1 MLEKYSKA
9 EILGFIEEGYK
20 SLGDIG
26 GKNAGVALIRGLP
39 SHEEWECMEVGSV
52 LEFLEGLGIPR
63 DYVPPRMLARRA
75 LALMVS
81 FHETIAELEKSAG
94 ASVVDIDVFEHESLH
109 MFHNSDSV
117 ADVYQLSDEKVD
129 GLLMFCGIL
138 GVND

>member
-1 MLEKYSKA
+1 MLEKYSKE

-20 SLGDIG
+20 NLGDIG
-26 GKNAGVALIRGLP
+26 SKNAAVALIRGLP
-39 SHEEWECMEVGSV
+39 DDGEMMEVGSV

-63 DYVPPRMLARRA
+63 DYVPLRMLARRA

-81 FHETIAELEKSAG
+81 FHETIAELERSTG
-94 ASVVDIDVFEHESLH
+94 ASVVDIDVFEHEALH
-109 MFHNSDSV
+109 TIHNSDSAV

-138 GVND
+138 SING